1 MSYPHT
7 GKAHFRVNL
16 KTSDLVEAQ
25 KRRLIHGVAF
35 EQEIRSAKKRQQGVK
50 EEELL
55 SDALAY
61 RRWVEEAE
69 SEEDW
74 QSRETLMQELAL
86 EKAEAMEAAV
96 GEALAAKYY
105 QTATGTRKGL
115 EIATKLEAFIA
126 EHPAKPH
133 TNYKRRKVIESLG
146 RWRAELYV
154 ESITRDLA
162 REFVD
167 EVIAPGRKPETING
181 DLGVL
186 STYWSWL
193 TDRGLV
199 PDSTQNHWTRFRRKK
214 SRKRLED
221 KQRPYDDEEMKKLF
235 LADKP
240 MRADVLEFATIS
252 ALSGARLEEIGTLR
266 VCDIKTADMTIF
278 LPGTKTEAAPRTIP
292 LHPALAPLFNRHT
305 EGKNADEWVFD
316 DLPVRSADALK
327 GRAAK
332 ISQAFTRF
340 RRSVGVGYSALDS
353 ERSPVDFHSFRRW
366 FASQM
371 KVHGTPADLIDGIC
385 GWARGGMQDR
395 YTWSADVLA
404 RMRTAVEQVRLP
416 EGVAEK
422 LAERREGAVDGSE
435 N

>member
-1 MSYPHT
+1 MTYPHT

-25 KRRLIHGVAF
+25 KKRMIHGVTF
-35 EQEIRSAKKRQQGVK
+35 EQEVRSAKRRQQGVK

-55 SDALAY
+55 GDALAY
-61 RRWVEEAE
+61 RRWVDEAE
-69 SEEDW
+69 SEEERL
-74 QSRETLMQELAL
+74 SRENLMQELAL
-86 EKAEAMEAAV
+86 EKAEAMEATV
-96 GEALAAKYY
+96 GEGLAAKYY
-105 QTATGTRKGL
+105 QTATGSRKGL
-115 EIATKLEAFIA
+115 EFTAKLEAFIA
-126 EHPAKPH
+126 ERPAKPH

-146 RWRAELYV
+146 SWRAELYV

-186 STYWSWL
+186 STYWGWL
-193 TDRGLV
+193 IDRGLV
-199 PDSTQNHWTRFRRKK
+199 PDSTQNHWMRFRRKK

-221 KQRPYDDEEMKKLF
+221 KQRAYDGEEMKKLF
-235 LADKP
+235 LAEKP

-266 VCDIKTADMTIF
+266 VRDIKPTDMTIF

-292 LHPALAPLFNRHT
+292 LHPALVPLFDRRT
-305 EGKNADEWVFD
+305 KGKVGDDWVFD
-316 DLPVRSADALK
+316 DLPVRTATALK

-340 RRSVGVGYSALDS
+340 RRSVGVGYSASDS

-371 KVHGTPADLIDGIC
+371 KVHGTPAELIDGIC
-385 GWARGGMQDR
+385 GWARSGMQDR
-395 YTWSADVLA
+395 YTWSADVLG

-416 EGVAEK
+416 KGVAEK
-422 LAERREGAVDGSE
+422 LAQKCERALDEEGG
-435 N
+435 